1 MVHQS
6 SDLSPAQLEIFLDQA
21 IHRPLPLYNIGG
33 YTVLR
38 ESVDT
43 AAFAAAYQHETERFD
58 AFRLRFPEV
67 DGVPRQCADAPLPAL
82 AMHDFSAH
90 AEPEA
95 QARAWAEAQMQRSFR
110 LGEEALH
117 ASALVKVSEREYWYC
132 AVAHHL
138 IIDGWGFGLWV
149 RHLVAAYL
157 ARCGRAAP
165 PQGTA
170 PSFLQS
176 LERKLPA
183 RTRAASPGGDGR
195 AASPGGDVPALPA
208 LLEPRLADGRPQRSV
223 RVVRSVSPQRL
234 QALVLLAGEH
244 GYQVHHL
251 LLALLFAYF
260 AAVKRRDQWVVGLP
274 SHNRRA
280 AEKAV
285 IGSYAGVGA
294 CVLARPD
301 GGGIAALMAMVK
313 QAMAR
318 SVRGQDAS
326 GRGARGRR
334 RFDIEFNYLRLD
346 YHTDAGQ
353 LQTETQYLP
362 NGWTQTPLS
371 FNVCEFGSH
380 QALQFQVDVNEAY
393 CSRLDAELLLDRLD
407 HVADQFM
414 HEPGLDLRGLD
425 LVPPAERLRLTH
437 DWGRAV
443 PAGPGEADIADR
455 LAAVC
460 ARNAEA
466 VALRTPHESIT
477 HAQLQSR
484 ARGLAAWLHARSDDA
499 AAPLAIC
506 MASSPAA
513 IVAMLAA
520 LMLRRPYVPLDPG
533 SPPEWLGRILGD
545 AGPEWV
551 LTDAAGRKAV
561 GALAGRRLDL
571 DDAQLL
577 AHLAQAPDTGPPAG
591 PAVPAPRRLAE
602 RSAWVI
608 YTSGSTGT
616 PKGVVVPQSAL
627 LRLACAPNFMPLGP
641 DTVTLQAASLAFDA
655 STFEIWATLLNGGTL
670 VLHGLP
676 ALDLDSLTL
685 CVQEHR
691 VNTLWLTAGL
701 FDKWV
706 ARLDSVPES
715 LRVVLA
721 GGDVV
726 PPAAVHKLLQ
736 MKPDLR
742 FVNGYGPT
750 ENGVFSACAVVAGPA
765 DPTQPVPIGK
775 PVNGSSAYV
784 VDAQGRLLPAG
795 EPGELWVGGDGLAI
809 GYLNQDELT
818 RQQFLVPA
826 VDIAERIYKTGD
838 RVRWRDDGQLEY
850 LGRIDQQV
858 KIRGFRVELEHIEN
872 VLRGHPGVAQAAV
885 VAVGMSAA
893 EKFLRACVRPH
904 HAAQQPGLAAQLL
917 RHLRQALPQH
927 MVPAQLLLVDA
938 IPLSANG
945 KVDRQQLRQLTP
957 VEHPCDT
964 PAVAG
969 EIEREVWCAWQ
980 AVLPAQPD
988 GPDDDFFDRGGQS
1001 LAAMQ
1006 IAADLGDRF
1015 GIPLS
1020 IVDVLK
1026 HPTIRQQAAHVQAR
1040 LAAQP
1045 VRWEPMRRRA
1055 PMDDVPMSSV
1065 QEQMWLSHRLNGGSH
1080 EYNVP
1085 GVFELAGELDRE
1097 ALQAAL
1103 RRLIARHQP
1112 LACCVLPQGEG
1123 AVLRGLDAAVFRLGH
1138 RDLGTL
1144 DEPSR
1149 CAAVAEAMRDERLR
1163 SFVLEQEL
1171 PIRARVLTLAPG
1183 RQLLLITLHHMAVD
1197 GASLANF
1204 HAELAALYRECR
1216 GGEPAPLPE
1225 LAFRYQDFVLH
1236 QRDQMARGAFAAAEA
1251 HWRRHLE
1258 GAPAVHELPLDRPR
1272 PETPSRRGRV
1282 LHGLLE
1288 QQAASAVAQLAAAEG
1303 MSLFTLLQTAFAVLV
1318 GEFGQ
1323 CRDVLVGTPVN
1334 GRPGRALRP
1343 NIGCFINTLVLR
1355 TRYGAEAT
1363 LRDVAAAGHRQWSE
1377 HLAYHQV
1384 PYARVLEAVAPAQ
1397 SRSANPLFQ
1406 LWFVLHAQDPGGL
1419 ALEGLSVQRLRDDEA
1434 ATKFDLMVS
1443 ATPGPQGLRIEWL
1456 YAEDLFDARSMARL
1470 LDGYLSLLQHLPALM
1485 DTSVP
1490 ELPQRLSLAAA
1501 PAATPLL
1508 QPCDAAESI
1517 AGKVFQHAAAV
1528 PDAPALRDGR
1538 QTWSYGQLAQKVR
1551 RLCGLLAESGVRA
1564 GDRVAVCADRSAGG
1578 VVALLAAQALGAA
1591 YVPVD
1596 ARLPAER
1603 LAFVLDDAGVGMVL
1617 GHAALL
1623 HRLPTGQRDVVLLDG
1638 LSEAGW
1644 LAEYDWQP
1652 GLVAGADAVAYLIY
1666 TSGTSGM
1673 PKGVCITRG
1682 NLAHYV
1688 AAMSQRHDLRGCRHY
1703 AVNSAFHTDLGNT
1716 TLYLGLWHGAC
1727 LHLMDSELMLDGA
1740 AVSRYVHEHAIDV
1753 MKITPGHFAALCD
1766 DALYPPP
1773 LPRRWLIFGGE
1784 VLRGELLQSIRA
1796 ACLARGCTVVNHYG
1810 PTEAT
1815 IGGVTHTIDLDRIAP
1830 VAPLGLP
1837 LPGVQAQVVAGGVAV
1852 PRGAWGELVLGG
1864 PTVGL
1869 GYHRRDDLNARAFHA
1884 APDAAGV
1891 PVRHYR
1897 TGDRVRLNADGR
1909 IEFGGRF
1916 DDQVKLR
1923 GFRIELAEIDSCL
1936 LRVPGIRQAVTLL
1949 HKDEARQD
1957 ALASFVVAAGFDAA
1971 ATLAALRRSLPD
1983 YMLPGRIVALD
1994 QIPWLGNGKP
2004 DRRALAARL
2013 ELQAADASQRP
2024 ATPTESTLHAIT
2036 CELLRRDRLPVEQRF
2051 FDAGGN
2057 SLMVTR
2063 LANELQRRL
2072 GLQIPVQVLMENH
2085 SIRSL
2090 ADLVDALCA
2099 AARPQPVHA
2108 GMVEIEV

>member
-1 MVHQS
+1 MVHPS

-21 IHRPLPLYNIGG
+21 IHQPLPLYNIGG

-38 ESVDT
+38 EAVDT
-43 AAFAAAYQHETERFD
+43 AAFAAAYQQETGRFD
-58 AFRLRFPEV
+58 AFRLRFPV
-67 DGVPRQCADAPLPAL
+67 VHGVPRQCADAAWPAL
-82 AMHDFSAH
+82 AMHDFSGH
-90 AEPEA
+90 AEPQA
-95 QARAWAEAQMQRSFR
+95 QARAWAEAQLQRCFR

-165 PQGTA
+165 PQVA
-170 PSFLQS
+170 AASFLQS
-176 LERKLPA
+176 LERRPPA
-183 RTRAASPGGDGR
+183 RTRGVPPGG
-195 AASPGGDVPALPA
+195 AAPALQA
-208 LLEPRLADGRPQRSV
+208 LLEPRRADGRPQRSV
-223 RVVRSVSPQRL
+223 RVVRHVQPQRL
-234 QALVLLAGEH
+234 RALGSLAGEH
-244 GYQVHHL
+244 GFQLHHL

-285 IGSYAGVGA
+285 IGSYAGVGP
-294 CVLARPD
+294 CVLARPAS
-301 GGGIAALMAMVK
+301 GGIAALMAMVK

-318 SVRGQDAS
+318 SLRAQDA
-326 GRGARGRR
+326 GDRGARGRR

-346 YHTDAGQ
+346 YQTDASQ
-353 LQTETQYLP
+353 LQTETHYLP
-362 NGWTQTPLS
+362 NGWTQTPFSL
-371 FNVCEFGSH
+371 NVCEFGRH
-380 QALQFQVDVNEAY
+380 QALQLQVDVNEAY
-393 CSRLDAELLLDRLD
+393 CSRLDAELVLDRLD

-414 HEPGLDLRGLD
+414 REPGLDLRELD
-425 LVPPAERLRLTH
+425 LVPPAERLRLTRE
-437 DWGRAV
+437 WGRAV

-455 LAAVC
+455 LAAVA
-460 ARNAEA
+460 ARHAEA
-466 VALRTPHESIT
+466 VALRTPHESVT

-484 ARGLAAWLHARSDDA
+484 ARRLAAWLHAHSDDA

-520 LMLRRPYVPLDPG
+520 LMLRRPYVPLDPA
-533 SPPEWLGRILGD
+533 SPARWLDRILDD
-545 AGPEWV
+545 ARPEWV
-551 LTDAAGRKAV
+551 LTDVPGRRAV
-561 GALAGRRLDL
+561 GARAGRRLDL
-571 DDAQLL
+571 DDAQLV

-591 PAVPAPRRLAE
+591 PAEPALRPLTE
-602 RSAWVI
+602 RSAWII

-627 LRLACAPNFMPLGP
+627 LRLARAPNFMPLGP
-641 DTVTLQAASLAFDA
+641 DTVTLQAANLAFDA

-670 VLHGLP
+670 VLHGQP
-676 ALDLDSLTL
+676 ALDLDSLTR

-706 ARLDSVPES
+706 GRLEVVPES

-765 DPTQPVPIGK
+765 DPLQPVPIGK

-809 GYLNQDELT
+809 GYMNQDPLT
-818 RQQFLVPA
+818 RQQFLLPA
-826 VDIAERIYKTGD
+826 AGIAERIYKTGD

-858 KIRGFRVELEHIEN
+858 KIRGFRVELEDIEN
-872 VLRGHPGVAQAAV
+872 ALRRHPDVAQAAA
-885 VAVGMSAA
+885 VAVGLSAA
-893 EKFLRACVRPH
+893 EKFLRACVRPRQ
-904 HAAQQPGLAAQLL
+904 AVPQPGLAAQLL
-917 RHLRQALPQH
+917 HHLRQALPEH
-927 MVPAQLLLVDA
+927 MVPAQLLLVDT
-938 IPLSANG
+938 IPLNANG
-945 KVDRQQLRQLTP
+945 KVDREQLRGLAP
-957 VEHPCDT
+957 VEPPSDT
-964 PAVAG
+964 SAAAAG
-969 EIEREVWCAWQ
+969 DIEREVWRAWQ
-980 AVLPAQPD
+980 AVLPAQVD

-1026 HPTIRQQAAHVQAR
+1026 NPTIRQQAGHVRAC
-1040 LAAQP
+1040 LASQP
-1045 VRWEPMRRRA
+1045 VRWEPMRRSA
-1055 PMDDVPMSSV
+1055 PVDDVPMSSV

-1085 GVFELAGELDRE
+1085 GVFELVGLLDRD

-1103 RRLIARHQP
+1103 RRIIARHQP
-1112 LACCVLPQGEG
+1112 LACRVQPQGG
-1123 AVLRGLDAAVFRLGH
+1123 AAVLRELDAAAFRLGH
-1138 RDLGTL
+1138 RDLGLL

-1149 CAAVAEAMRDERLR
+1149 CAAVAEAVREERLR

-1171 PIRARVLTLAPG
+1171 PIRAQVLTLAPG

-1197 GASLANF
+1197 GGSLSNF

-1216 GGEPAPLPE
+1216 GGEPAALPALE
-1225 LAFRYQDFVLH
+1225 FRYQDFALH
-1236 QRDQMARGAFAAAEA
+1236 QRDQAAAGAFAAAEA

-1258 GAPAVHELPLDRPR
+1258 GAPAMHELPLDRAR
-1272 PETPSRRGRV
+1272 PETPSRRGRM
-1282 LHGLLE
+1282 LDALLE
-1288 QQAASAVAQLAAAEG
+1288 PPAAAAVAQLATAGG
-1303 MSLFTLLQTAFAVLV
+1303 MSLFTLLQAAFAVLV
-1318 GEFGQ
+1318 GEQGQ

-1355 TRYGAEAT
+1355 TRYGADAT

-1377 HLAYHQV
+1377 HLAYRQV

-1406 LWFVLHAQDPGGL
+1406 LWFVLHEQDPGSL
-1419 ALEGLSVQRLRDDEA
+1419 ALEGLQVQRLRDDEA

-1456 YAEDLFDARSMARL
+1456 YAEDLFDARSMATLR
-1470 LDGYLSLLQHLPALM
+1470 DGYLSLLRQMPALM
-1485 DTSVP
+1485 DVRVP
-1490 ELPQRLSLAAA
+1490 ELPQRLAMVAA

-1508 QPCDAAESI
+1508 QPCQAAESI
-1517 AGKVFQHAAAV
+1517 ADKVFQHAAAA
-1528 PDAPALRDGR
+1528 PDAPALCDGR
-1538 QTWSYGQLAQKVR
+1538 ETWSYGQLAQKVR
-1551 RLCGLLAESGVRA
+1551 RLCGLLAESGVRP

-1578 VVALLAAQALGAA
+1578 VVAILAVQALGAA

-1596 ARLPAER
+1596 GRLPAER
-1603 LAFVLDDAGVGMVL
+1603 LAFVLDDAGVGLVL
-1617 GHAALL
+1617 GHAAVL
-1623 HRLPTGQRDVVLLDG
+1623 HRLPTGPRDVVLLDG

-1644 LAEYDWQP
+1644 LAEHDRHP
-1652 GLVAGADAVAYLIY
+1652 GPAAGADADTAAYLIY

-1688 AAMSQRHDLRGCRHY
+1688 AAMGQRHDLRGCRHY

-1727 LHLMDSELMLDGA
+1727 LHLMDSDLMLDGA

-1753 MKITPGHFAALCD
+1753 MKITPSHFAALCD

-1784 VLRGELLQSIRA
+1784 VLRGELLHSIRA

-1815 IGGVTHTIDLDRIAP
+1815 IGGVTHTIDLQRIAP

-1837 LPGVQAQVVAGGVAV
+1837 LPGVLAQVVAGGAAV

-1864 PTVGL
+1864 NTVGR
-1869 GYHRRDDLNARAFHA
+1869 GYHRRDDLTAKAFHV
-1884 APDAAGV
+1884 APDAAGA
-1891 PVRHYR
+1891 PARHYR
-1897 TGDRVRLNADGR
+1897 TGDRVRLNAEGL

-1957 ALASFVVAAGFDAA
+1957 ALASFVVAVDFDAA

-2013 ELQAADASQRP
+2013 ELQAAAAAPGP
-2024 ATPTESTLHAIT
+2024 ATPTESALHAIT
-2036 CELLRRDRLPVEQRF
+2036 CELLRRDRLPLEQRF

-2063 LANELQRRL
+2063 LANELHRRM

-2090 ADLVDALCA
+2090 ADLVDALRA
-2099 AARPQPVHA
+2099 ATRPQPA
-2108 GMVEIEV
+2108 RADMVEIEV